1 MIHPE
6 LPNVPKTEVR
16 KKLAEKNKTKEECVV
31 VYGLKTKFGG
41 GKSTGFALI
50 YTDLDSRKKYDS
62 RKQLLR
68 VSVLFNIYNRTNSWT
83 REPSP
88 RSRRRKSR
96 AESRRS
102 EARPKPRPPT
112 PEERSPSEPLQP
124 LHPTISHY
132 SLHLHSSPTA
142 LLIC

>member
-1 MIHPE
+1 MNNPLMKRKQMCIEMIHPE

-68 VSVLFNIYNRTNSWT
+68 DKLVDKRA
-83 REPSP
+83 
-88 RSRRRKSR
+88 KSSKQKKEIKGR
-96 AESRRS
+96 VKKVRGKAK
-102 EARPKPRPPT
+102 AKAANAGGKKPK
-112 PEERSPSEPLQP
+112 
-124 LHPTISHY
+124 
-132 SLHLHSSPTA
+132 
-142 LLIC
+142 

>member
-6 LPNVPKTEVR
+6 LPNVPKSEVR
-16 KKLAEKNKTKEECVV
+16 KKLADKNKTKEECVV

-50 YTDLDSRKKYDS
+50 YTDVDSRKKYDS

-68 VSVLFNIYNRTNSWT
+68 VTILFNIYNRTNSST
-83 REPSP
+83 REPSLP
-88 RSRRRKSR
+88 SRRRKSR

-102 EARPKPRPPT
+102 EARPRLRLPT
-112 PEERSPSEPLQP
+112 PEERRPSDLPFL
-124 LHPTISHY
+124 
-132 SLHLHSSPTA
+132 
-142 LLIC
+142 